1 MGFGFRQLTPSMFKN
16 AQNRRYYDQYI
27 VKAVFVMTKNRMRIW
42 EMSLLLALCFSLCIG
57 TWAQAKQTALRSELV
72 RLHVIAVSDDEYE
85 QALKLRVRDEVL
97 AYISPK
103 LDGVKSAQDAQKIIS
118 AELDGIKQAAEA
130 AAEGRSVLVTLSEE
144 YYPTRNYEK
153 FSLPAGRYQSLRV
166 ILGEGAGHN
175 WWCVVFPPLCI
186 SAAEQEQAVESMN
199 DDMKGIVTE
208 DDGYEY
214 KFRIL
219 ELWGELMALIGA

>member
-1 MGFGFRQLTPSMFKN
+1 MYKS
-16 AQNRRYYDQYI
+16 
-27 VKAVFVMTKNRMRIW
+27 RMKIW
-42 EMSLLLALCFSLCIG
+42 EISLLLALCFSLCLG
-57 TWAQAKQTALRSELV
+57 TWAQAKQSSLSSSLV

-85 QALKLRVRDEVL
+85 QSLKLRVRDGVL
-97 AYISPK
+97 SYISPK
-103 LDGVKSAQDAQKIIS
+103 LRDVKSAQQAQEIIKN
-118 AELDGIKQAAEA
+118 ELDGIKAAAESS
-130 AAEGRSVLVTLSEE
+130 AEGRSVEVTLSQE

-153 FSLPAGRYQSLRV
+153 FSLPAGKYQSLRV
-166 ILGEGAGHN
+166 ILGEGEGHN

-186 SAAEQEQAVESMN
+186 SAAEQEQAVESMS

-208 DDGYEY
+208 GDGYEY

>member
-1 MGFGFRQLTPSMFKN
+1 M
-16 AQNRRYYDQYI
+16 
-27 VKAVFVMTKNRMRIW
+27 
-42 EMSLLLALCFSLCIG
+42 
-57 TWAQAKQTALRSELV
+57 
-72 RLHVIAVSDDEYE
+72 RLHVIAVSDDDYE

-103 LDGVKSAQDAQKIIS
+103 LDGVKSAHDAHRIIA
-118 AELDGIKQAAEA
+118 AELDGIRSAAET

-166 ILGEGAGHN
+166 ILGEGKGHN

-186 SAAEQEQAVESMN
+186 SAAEQEQAVESMS

-208 DDGYEY
+208 DEGYEY

-219 ELWGELMALIGA
+219 ELWGEFMELIRA

>member
-1 MGFGFRQLTPSMFKN
+1 
-16 AQNRRYYDQYI
+16 
-27 VKAVFVMTKNRMRIW
+27 MTKSRIKIW
-42 EMSLLLALCFSLCIG
+42 ELSLLLALCFSLCLG
-57 TWAQAKQTALRSELV
+57 TWAQAKQTTLSSGLV
-72 RLHVIAVSDDEYE
+72 RLHVIAVSDDDYE

-103 LDGVKSAQDAQKIIS
+103 LDGVKSAHDAQRIIA
-118 AELDGIKQAAEA
+118 AELDGIRAAAEA
-130 AAEGRSVLVTLSEE
+130 AAEGRSVQVTLSEE

-166 ILGEGAGHN
+166 ILGEGKGHN

-186 SAAEQEQAVESMN
+186 SAAEQEQAVESMS

-208 DDGYEY
+208 DEGYEY

-219 ELWGELMALIGA
+219 ELWGEFMELIRA

>member
-1 MGFGFRQLTPSMFKN
+1 
-16 AQNRRYYDQYI
+16 
-27 VKAVFVMTKNRMRIW
+27 MTKSRMKIW
-42 EMSLLLALCFSLCIG
+42 EMSLLLALCFSLCLG
-57 TWAQAKQTALRSELV
+57 TWAQAKQAALSSELV

-103 LDGVKSAQDAQKIIS
+103 LVGVKSAQDAQKIIS
-118 AELDGIKQAAEA
+118 AELDGIKQAAET

-166 ILGEGAGHN
+166 ILGEGQGHN
-175 WWCVVFPPLCI
+175 WWCVVFPPLCMVDSADSAYKDNFQVDQQGRLVLKSKI
-186 SAAEQEQAVESMN
+186 RELLDKRAMYKQSAAS
-199 DDMKGIVTE
+199 
-208 DDGYEY
+208 
-214 KFRIL
+214 
-219 ELWGELMALIGA
+219 

>member
-1 MGFGFRQLTPSMFKN
+1 MFRN

-27 VKAVFVMTKNRMRIW
+27 VKAVFVMTKSRMKIW
-42 EMSLLLALCFSLCIG
+42 ELSLLLALCFSLCLG
-57 TWAQAKQTALRSELV
+57 TWAQAKQTTLSEGLV
-72 RLHVIAVSDDEYE
+72 RLHVIAVSDDDYE

-103 LDGVKSAQDAQKIIS
+103 LDGVKSAADAQKIIS
-118 AELDGIKQAAEA
+118 AELDGIKAAAET
-130 AAEGRSVLVTLSEE
+130 AAEGRSVQVTLSEE

-166 ILGEGAGHN
+166 ILGEGEGHN

-186 SAAEQEQAVESMN
+186 SAAEQEQAVESMS

-208 DDGYEY
+208 YDGYEY

-219 ELWGELMALIGA
+219 ELWGEFMELIGA

>member
-1 MGFGFRQLTPSMFKN
+1 
-16 AQNRRYYDQYI
+16 
-27 VKAVFVMTKNRMRIW
+27 MTKSRMRIW

-57 TWAQAKQTALRSELV
+57 TWAQAKQAALSSELV

-85 QALKLRVRDEVL
+85 QALKLRVRDKVL

-103 LDGVKSAQDAQKIIS
+103 LDGVKSAQNAQRIIS
-118 AELDGIKQAAEA
+118 AELDGIKQAAES

-175 WWCVVFPPLCI
+175 WWCVVFPPLCTSSVQSDEI
-186 SAAEQEQAVESMN
+186 RAAMSTEELAIITES
-199 DDMKGIVTE
+199 
-208 DDGYEY
+208 DGYELR
-214 KFRIL
+214 FRTV
-219 ELWGELMALIGA
+219 ELWGEIKALFDGAGD

>member
-1 MGFGFRQLTPSMFKN
+1 
-16 AQNRRYYDQYI
+16 
-27 VKAVFVMTKNRMRIW
+27 MTKSRIKIW
-42 EMSLLLALCFSLCIG
+42 ELSLLLALCFSLCLG
-57 TWAQAKQTALRSELV
+57 TWAQAKQTTLSSELV
-72 RLHVIAVSDDEYE
+72 RLHVIAVSDDDYE
-85 QALKLRVRDEVL
+85 QVLKLRVRDEVL

-103 LDGVKSAQDAQKIIS
+103 LDGVKSAHDAQRIIA
-118 AELDGIKQAAEA
+118 AELDGIRAAA
-130 AAEGRSVLVTLSEE
+130 GTAAEGRSVLVTLSEE

-166 ILGEGAGHN
+166 ILGEGKGHN

-186 SAAEQEQAVESMN
+186 SAAEQEQAVESMS

-208 DDGYEY
+208 DEGYEY

-219 ELWGELMALIGA
+219 ELWGEFMELIRA